1 MCLCSIPTP
10 QKLIPELY
18 PLLKPGGQILVFE
31 HVAADYPPARL
42 AQNLYTYGFW
52 RRLMDGCELNRPTQQ
67 YLVQSGKSS
76 GRKGWKEVDLHLMS
90 EEGWWSVVPHA
101 VGRLVKAQ

>member
-10 QKLIPELY
+10 QKLIPEFY

-31 HVAADYPPARL
+31 HVAAEYPPVRFIQTA
-42 AQNLYTYGFW
+42 YTVGGW
-52 RRLMDGCELNRPTQQ
+52 RRLMDGCELDRPTQK
-67 YLVQSGKSS
+67 YLMQSGKSS
-76 GRKGWKEVDLHLMS
+76 GRKGWKEVDLHTLPD
-90 EEGWWSVVPHA
+90 EGWWSIVPHA